1 MNSKND
7 VIYLAGGCYWGLEK
21 LLIDLSGVNETEV
34 GFVGGHI
41 KNVCYKEVTKGDTGH
56 AETVKVNFDSSK
68 LSLEDLLRYFFKIHD
83 PTTINQQGNDKGTQY
98 RSAVFYI
105 SEQQKEIAHNIIGIV
120 DQSKLWD
127 SHVVTDVV
135 PFSAFYLAKESHQK
149 YLKKN
154 PKGYS
159 CHFERKFDFL
169 KKK

>member
-83 PTTINQQGNDKGTQY
+83 PTTLNQQGNDRGSQY
-98 RSAVFYI
+98 RSAIFYTKVNQEMI
-105 SEQQKEIAHNIIGIV
+105 AKEVIQLVNQSSSWNAPIV
-120 DQSKLWD
+120 TEINK
-127 SHVVTDVV
+127 
-135 PFSAFYLAKESHQK
+135 FEAFYPAEESHQK
-149 YLKKN
+149 YLIKN
-154 PKGYS
+154 PDGYS
-159 CHFERKFDFL
+159 CHFVRKLSF
-169 KKK
+169 

>member
-68 LSLEDLLRYFFKIHD
+68 LSLKELLRYFFKIHD
-83 PTTINQQGNDKGTQY
+83 PTTFNQQGNDRGSQY
-98 RSAVFYI
+98 RSAIFYTKVNQEMIAKEVIQLVNQSSSWNTPIVTEINKFDVFYPA
-105 SEQQKEIAHNIIGIV
+105 E
-120 DQSKLWD
+120 
-127 SHVVTDVV
+127 
-135 PFSAFYLAKESHQK
+135 ESHQK
-149 YLKKN
+149 YLIKN
-154 PKGYS
+154 PDGYS
-159 CHFERKFDFL
+159 CHFVRKLSF
-169 KKK
+169 

>member
-41 KNVCYKEVTKGDTGH
+41 KNVCYKEVAKGDTGH

-83 PTTINQQGNDKGTQY
+83 PTTLNQQGNDRGSQY
-98 RSAVFYI
+98 RSAIFYTNDNQEMIAKEVIQLVNQSSSWNTPIVTEINKFDVFYPA
-105 SEQQKEIAHNIIGIV
+105 E
-120 DQSKLWD
+120 
-127 SHVVTDVV
+127 
-135 PFSAFYLAKESHQK
+135 ESHQK
-149 YLKKN
+149 YLIKN
-154 PKGYS
+154 PDGYS
-159 CHFERKFDFL
+159 CHFVRKLSF
-169 KKK
+169 

>member
-83 PTTINQQGNDKGTQY
+83 PTTLNQQGNDRGSQY
-98 RSAVFYI
+98 RSAIFYTNDNQEMI
-105 SEQQKEIAHNIIGIV
+105 AKEVIQLVNQSSSWNKPIV
-120 DQSKLWD
+120 TEINKFD
-127 SHVVTDVV
+127 
-135 PFSAFYLAKESHQK
+135 AFYPAEESHQK
-149 YLKKN
+149 YLIKN
-154 PKGYS
+154 PDGYS
-159 CHFERKFDFL
+159 CHFVRKLSF
-169 KKK
+169 

>member
-83 PTTINQQGNDKGTQY
+83 PTTLNQQGNDRGSQY
-98 RSAVFYI
+98 RSAIFYTKDNQEMI
-105 SEQQKEIAHNIIGIV
+105 AKEVIQLVNQSSSWNKPIV
-120 DQSKLWD
+120 TEINKFD
-127 SHVVTDVV
+127 
-135 PFSAFYLAKESHQK
+135 AFYPAEENHQK
-149 YLKKN
+149 YLIKN
-154 PKGYS
+154 PDGYS
-159 CHFERKFDFL
+159 CHFVRKLSF
-169 KKK
+169 

>member
-83 PTTINQQGNDKGTQY
+83 PTTLNQQGNDRGSQY
-98 RSAVFYI
+98 RSAIFYTKDNQEIIAKEIIQLVNQSSSWNTPIVTEINKFDVFYPA
-105 SEQQKEIAHNIIGIV
+105 E
-120 DQSKLWD
+120 
-127 SHVVTDVV
+127 
-135 PFSAFYLAKESHQK
+135 ESHQK
-149 YLKKN
+149 YLIKN
-154 PKGYS
+154 PDGYS
-159 CHFERKFDFL
+159 CHFVRKLSF
-169 KKK
+169 

>member
-41 KNVCYKEVTKGDTGH
+41 KNVCYKEVAKGDTGH

-83 PTTINQQGNDKGTQY
+83 PTTLNQQGNDRGSQY
-98 RSAVFYI
+98 RSAIFYTKDNQEI
-105 SEQQKEIAHNIIGIV
+105 IAKEIIQLVN
-120 DQSKLWD
+120 QL
-127 SHVVTDVV
+127 
-135 PFSAFYLAKESHQK
+135 
-149 YLKKN
+149 
-154 PKGYS
+154 
-159 CHFERKFDFL
+159 
-169 KKK
+169 

>member
-41 KNVCYKEVTKGDTGH
+41 KNVCYKEVAKGDTGH

-83 PTTINQQGNDKGTQY
+83 PTTLNQQGNDRGSQY
-98 RSAVFYI
+98 RSAIFYTKDNQEIIAKEIIKLVNQSSYWNTPIVTEINKFDVFYPA
-105 SEQQKEIAHNIIGIV
+105 E
-120 DQSKLWD
+120 
-127 SHVVTDVV
+127 
-135 PFSAFYLAKESHQK
+135 ESHQK
-149 YLKKN
+149 YLIKN
-154 PKGYS
+154 PDGYS
-159 CHFERKFDFL
+159 CHFVRKLSF
-169 KKK
+169 

>member
-41 KNVCYKEVTKGDTGH
+41 KNVCYKEVAKGDTGH

-83 PTTINQQGNDKGTQY
+83 PTTLNQQGNDRGSQY
-98 RSAVFYI
+98 RSAIFYTNDNQEMI
-105 SEQQKEIAHNIIGIV
+105 AKEVIQLVNQSSSWNKPIV
-120 DQSKLWD
+120 TEINKFD
-127 SHVVTDVV
+127 
-135 PFSAFYLAKESHQK
+135 AFYPAEESHQK
-149 YLKKN
+149 YLIKN
-154 PKGYS
+154 PDGYS
-159 CHFERKFDFL
+159 CHFVRKLSF
-169 KKK
+169 

>member
-41 KNVCYKEVTKGDTGH
+41 KNVCYKEVAKGDTGH

-83 PTTINQQGNDKGTQY
+83 PTTLNQQGNDRGSQY
-98 RSAVFYI
+98 RSAIFYTKDNQEMI
-105 SEQQKEIAHNIIGIV
+105 AKEVIQLVNQSSSWNKPIV
-120 DQSKLWD
+120 TEINKFD
-127 SHVVTDVV
+127 
-135 PFSAFYLAKESHQK
+135 AFYPAEESHQK
-149 YLKKN
+149 YLIKN
-154 PKGYS
+154 PDGYS
-159 CHFERKFDFL
+159 CHFVRKLSF
-169 KKK
+169 

>member
-7 VIYLAGGCYWGLEK
+7 EIYLAGGCYWGLEK

-83 PTTINQQGNDKGTQY
+83 PTTLNQQGNDRGSQY
-98 RSAVFYI
+98 RSAIFYTKDNQEIIAKEIMQLVNQSSSWNTPIVTEINKFDVFYPA
-105 SEQQKEIAHNIIGIV
+105 E
-120 DQSKLWD
+120 
-127 SHVVTDVV
+127 
-135 PFSAFYLAKESHQK
+135 ESHQK
-149 YLKKN
+149 YLIKN
-154 PKGYS
+154 PDGYS
-159 CHFERKFDFL
+159 CHFVRKLSF
-169 KKK
+169 

>member
-41 KNVCYKEVTKGDTGH
+41 KNVCYKEVTQGDTGH

-83 PTTINQQGNDKGTQY
+83 PTTLNQQGNDRGSQY
-98 RSAVFYI
+98 RSAIFYTKVNQEMI
-105 SEQQKEIAHNIIGIV
+105 AKEVIQLVNQSSSWNAPIITEINKF
-120 DQSKLWD
+120 D
-127 SHVVTDVV
+127 
-135 PFSAFYLAKESHQK
+135 AFYPAEESHQK
-149 YLKKN
+149 YLIKN
-154 PKGYS
+154 PDGYS
-159 CHFERKFDFL
+159 CHFVRKLSF
-169 KKK
+169 

>member
-83 PTTINQQGNDKGTQY
+83 PTTLNQQGNDRGSQY
-98 RSAVFYI
+98 RSAIFYTKDNQEIIAKEVIQLVNQSSSWNTPIVTEINKFDVFYPA
-105 SEQQKEIAHNIIGIV
+105 E
-120 DQSKLWD
+120 
-127 SHVVTDVV
+127 
-135 PFSAFYLAKESHQK
+135 ESHQK
-149 YLKKN
+149 YLIKN
-154 PKGYS
+154 PDGYS
-159 CHFERKFDFL
+159 CHFVRKLSF
-169 KKK
+169 

>member
-83 PTTINQQGNDKGTQY
+83 PTTLNQQGNDRGSQY
-98 RSAVFYI
+98 RSAIFYTNDNQEMIAKEVIQLVNQSSSWNTPIVTEINKFDVFYPA
-105 SEQQKEIAHNIIGIV
+105 E
-120 DQSKLWD
+120 
-127 SHVVTDVV
+127 
-135 PFSAFYLAKESHQK
+135 ESHQK
-149 YLKKN
+149 YLIKN
-154 PKGYS
+154 PDGYS
-159 CHFERKFDFL
+159 CHFVRKLSF
-169 KKK
+169 

>member
-68 LSLEDLLRYFFKIHD
+68 LSLADLLRYFFKIHD
-83 PTTINQQGNDKGTQY
+83 PTTLNQQGNDRGSQY
-98 RSAVFYI
+98 RSSIFYTNDNQEKI
-105 SEQQKEIAHNIIGIV
+105 AKEVIQLVNQSSSWNAPIV
-120 DQSKLWD
+120 TEINK
-127 SHVVTDVV
+127 
-135 PFSAFYLAKESHQK
+135 FEAFYPAEESHQK
-149 YLKKN
+149 YLIKN
-154 PKGYS
+154 PDGYS
-159 CHFERKFDFL
+159 CHFVRKLSF
-169 KKK
+169 

>member
-68 LSLEDLLRYFFKIHD
+68 LSLEDLLIHFFKIHN
-83 PTTINQQGNDKGTQY
+83 PTTRNQQGNDRGSQY
-98 RSAVFYI
+98 RSAIFYTKDNQEMI
-105 SEQQKEIAHNIIGIV
+105 AKEVIQLVNQSSSWNKPIV
-120 DQSKLWD
+120 TEINKFD
-127 SHVVTDVV
+127 
-135 PFSAFYLAKESHQK
+135 AFYPAEESHQK
-149 YLKKN
+149 YLIKN
-154 PKGYS
+154 PDGYS
-159 CHFERKFDFL
+159 CHFVRKLSF
-169 KKK
+169 

>member
-83 PTTINQQGNDKGTQY
+83 PTTLNQQGNDRGSQY
-98 RSAVFYI
+98 RSAIFYTNGNQEMI
-105 SEQQKEIAHNIIGIV
+105 AKEVIQLVNQSSSWNATIV
-120 DQSKLWD
+120 TEINK
-127 SHVVTDVV
+127 
-135 PFSAFYLAKESHQK
+135 FEAFYPAEESHQK
-149 YLKKN
+149 YLIKN
-154 PKGYS
+154 PDGYS
-159 CHFERKFDFL
+159 CHFVRKLSF
-169 KKK
+169 

>member
-83 PTTINQQGNDKGTQY
+83 PTTLNQQGNDRGSQY
-98 RSAVFYI
+98 RSAIFYTNDNQEMI
-105 SEQQKEIAHNIIGIV
+105 AKEVIQLVNQSSSWNATIV
-120 DQSKLWD
+120 TEINK
-127 SHVVTDVV
+127 
-135 PFSAFYLAKESHQK
+135 FEAFYPAEESHQK
-149 YLKKN
+149 YLIKN
-154 PKGYS
+154 PDGYS
-159 CHFERKFDFL
+159 CHFVRKLSF
-169 KKK
+169 

>member
-83 PTTINQQGNDKGTQY
+83 PTTLNQQGNDRGSQY
-98 RSAVFYI
+98 RSAIFYTKDNQEKI
-105 SEQQKEIAHNIIGIV
+105 AKEVIQLVNQSSSWNAPIV
-120 DQSKLWD
+120 TEINK
-127 SHVVTDVV
+127 
-135 PFSAFYLAKESHQK
+135 FEAFYPAEESHQK
-149 YLKKN
+149 YLIKN
-154 PKGYS
+154 PDGYS
-159 CHFERKFDFL
+159 CHFVRKLSF
-169 KKK
+169 

>member
-68 LSLEDLLRYFFKIHD
+68 LSLADLLRYFFKIHD
-83 PTTINQQGNDKGTQY
+83 PTTLNQQGNDRGSQY
-98 RSAVFYI
+98 RSAIFYTNDNQEMI
-105 SEQQKEIAHNIIGIV
+105 AKEVIQLVNQSSSWNTPIV
-120 DQSKLWD
+120 TEINKFD
-127 SHVVTDVV
+127 
-135 PFSAFYLAKESHQK
+135 AFYPAEENHQK
-149 YLKKN
+149 YLIKN
-154 PKGYS
+154 PDGYS
-159 CHFERKFDFL
+159 CHFVRKLSF
-169 KKK
+169 